1 MALQQTL
8 RSIET
13 EVTKLIQS
21 EIKKKGLVKTGR
33 LLNSISTVVM
43 MKTDGSISIKISGED
58 YYDELDNKYNITN
71 DAFNGSGFRVVQELI
86 EKVYG
91 EYIENKLENNK

>member
-21 EIKKKGLVKTGR
+21 EIKKKGLVKTGK
-33 LLNSISTVVM
+33 LLNSISTQVSM
-43 MKTDGSISIKISGED
+43 NSTGSISIKVSGED
-58 YYDELDNKYNITN
+58 YYDELDNKYRITE
-71 DAFNGSGFRVVQELI
+71 DAFNSSGFRIISDLI
-86 EKVYG
+86 QTAVA
-91 EYIENKLENNK
+91 EYIQDNLSKN